1 MRFSVLAFSAFL
13 AASAVQAQ
21 TCGGDFNAFL
31 NGLKQEA
38 AAKGHSRQTINAFF
52 RTATLDP
59 DVIRRDRA
67 QGIFKSTFTEFAGKV
82 ISRNRLDVGKNSK
95 RKYDAVF
102 DRVERE
108 FGVDRNVLL
117 AFWALETD
125 YGTFQGDINTANAL
139 ITLAHDCRRPELF
152 RPQVLAA
159 IDLYLR
165 GDFDPATTTGAW
177 AGEIGMVQMLPED
190 ILHLGVDGN
199 GDGKID
205 VKGTAA
211 DALLSGA
218 NMLQSLGW
226 TAGQPWLVEVK
237 VPSNLDW
244 FDTGIQSEKTVS
256 EWASLGVKARSGNLP
271 DGSLKSSII
280 LPQGRNGPAFL
291 ALPNFHVYFEWN
303 QSFVYVTTAAYF
315 ATRLAGAP
323 VFDKGNPEPGLSDG
337 QMKQLQQKLRAL
349 GHDVGKIDG
358 ILGSGTR
365 NAVRKEQRRLG
376 IPADAW
382 PTVALL
388 NKL

>member
-13 AASAVQAQ
+13 ATSAVQAQ

-31 NGLKQEA
+31 IGLKQEA

-52 RTATLDP
+52 RTAALDP

-376 IPADAW
+376 MPADAW